1 MIGTLISLIVS
12 IVVFIAIAA
21 YKSGK
26 SVFEK

>member
-1 MIGTLISLIVS
+1 MFGTLITSIVS

-26 SVFEK
+26 SVFDK